1 MGNFKFA
8 QNRAQNWK
16 IPVPNSQK
24 SSGIW
29 SVFPPHERQNLAR
42 GTIPAHGAHQRTLNA
57 QRTEKRT
64 EKRPNA
70 PKKQPTHGKKNPAQT
85 RKSDARNEKTDA
97 RNEFSTKKT
106 EFPAQNWTKIKQNPE
121 NPRRKKQRS
130 IGFGREY
137 LPLKNLNSNNFC

>member
-70 PKKQPTHGKKNPAQT
+70 RKNSQRTEKKNPH
-85 RKSDARNEKTDA
+85 K
-97 RNEFSTKKT
+97 
-106 EFPAQNWTKIKQNPE
+106 PE
-121 NPRRKKQRS
+121 NRTHGTKN
-130 IGFGREY
+130 GRAERIFDQ
-137 LPLKNLNSNNFC
+137 KNRISRTKLDKN